1 MQHYN
6 KCGCTNG
13 FPTYEICDD
22 ADKSLEAMESSTF
35 TYNSLV
41 PYEFCEKEYKTHTS
55 ARVCIDCRGKCVD
68 GSEKPSTAAESRLV
82 MKDGAWAIKDGKK
95 SAVVAKVEG
104 GEDQVAEKRPEISGE
119 SYDVVWILNYKIQA
133 RVYRRKSGTR
143 KSISNSSSS
152 SQVCSFAAWSE
163 LRSS

>member
-22 ADKSLEAMESSTF
+22 ADKSLEAMDSRTF

-55 ARVCIDCRGKCVD
+55 AHVCIDCRGKCVD
-68 GSEKPSTAAESRLV
+68 DSEKPSTGPRLV
-82 MKDGAWAIKDGKK
+82 MKGGAWAIKDEKK
-95 SAVVAKVEG
+95 IAVVAKVEG

-143 KSISNSSSS
+143 KSTFNSSSS
-152 SQVCSFAAWSE
+152 SQVRSFAAWSE